1 VLKGRFE
8 DQDFGKQVEKEGE
21 EKEVY
26 FRRPASPFV
35 SSNGAVWNSLRRG
48 TPPLIDGDEIIAESR
63 RPQ

>member
-35 SSNGAVWNSLRRG
+35 SSNGGSRVEFV
-48 TPPLIDGDEIIAESR
+48 TPRDAALD
-63 RPQ
+63 